1 MATQYKFAKRK
12 QTLVKVEY
20 PKWMR
25 GENELVSSYKVK
37 PEEVSQLIDCQLTED
52 GSIQFPRDGQAY
64 YGNEDGSKVTGI
76 FSYYKSD
83 NTHQLLRICGT
94 ALQKLNTTTN
104 NWDTISGKTF
114 TTTLDTN
121 GVMAYDRL
129 YLVNGTDA
137 LSYYDGSDI
146 HVFTA
151 ISAPTSPSVARTGG
165 NDGTYTYSYKIT
177 AVTNIG
183 ETLPT
188 AAATKTADVATLSDT
203 VYMTISWT
211 AATSAVGYN
220 VYGRKD
226 GSWYFMKYVEGN
238 TSTSYVD
245 KGTDTPNELFTP
257 PEHNST
263 GGPVGTQIELYKD
276 SLFILGDPNNPSRL
290 YYSGGG
296 DKINDFS
303 VTNGGGFIDINK
315 NDGQKGTGLKVFKN
329 TILVFKEDSIYQF
342 SFATTG
348 SPQVVQVTPSVGCIS
363 GRSIVAVENDI
374 FFAHRRGVF
383 SIGNEQGFAID
394 VLRSNEVSQKERTTW
409 QSIEATRYDNIS
421 AIYATKNNVNLII
434 FAYTPSGST
443 YNSKAIIYDR
453 ERLGWYKWTNIQA
466 NCWTNYIDSNGG
478 LHVLYGDD
486 NSGYVKEILTGSDD
500 FGTPI
505 SGYAYLRSE
514 AFNDPTVYKKLKDVS
529 VLLRN
534 PSGSANMSIV
544 ADGLGTVYQT
554 NVNTVSPSI
563 NFGHYVFSEFLFG
576 ESYGTGAITTS
587 DEMVLRTKRNINS
600 VAKMFQLRFNN
611 GSSGAS
617 FILMSI
623 KMTAKPKSERYR
635 PNTDLIS

>member
-1 MATQYKFAKRK
+1 MAIKYNFAKRK
-12 QTLVKVEY
+12 SNLIKASY
-20 PKWMR
+20 LKWTR

-37 PEEVSQLIDCQLTED
+37 PEEVAQLVDCQLTED

-64 YGNEDGSKVTGI
+64 YGGTSGSKVTGV

-83 NTHQLLRICGT
+83 GT
-94 ALQKLNTTTN
+94 KELIRMSGTTLQKKNGDSWTN
-104 NWDTISGKTF
+104 ITGKTY

-129 YLVNGTDA
+129 YLVNGIDA
-137 LSYYDGSDI
+137 LSYYDGSVI
-146 HVFTA
+146 QTFTA
-151 ISAPTSPSVARTGG
+151 ISAPTGPSVSRTGG
-165 NDGTYTYSYKIT
+165 SVGSYTFSYKVT

-188 AAATKTADVATLSDT
+188 AAATATANQATLDT
-203 VYMTISWT
+203 SVYMTFSWT
-211 AATSAVGYN
+211 AATNAVGYN

-226 GSWYFMKYVEGN
+226 GSWYFMKYIEGN
-238 TSTSYVD
+238 SSTSYAD

-257 PEHNST
+257 PDSNST

-276 SLFILGDPNNPSRL
+276 SLFIIGDPSNPSRL

-303 VTNGGGFIDINK
+303 VTNGGGFVDINK

-348 SPQVVQVTPSVGCIS
+348 SPQVVQVTPAVGCVS

-374 FFAHRRGVF
+374 FFAHLRGIF

-394 VLRSNEVSQKERTTW
+394 VLRSNEISQKERPTW
-409 QSIEATRYDNIS
+409 RSIAPDRYDSIS
-421 AIYATKNNVNLII
+421 AVYATKNNVNLII
-434 FAYTPSGST
+434 FSYTPTGSS
-443 YNSKAIIYDR
+443 YNSKAIVYDR
-453 ERLGWYKWTNIQA
+453 ERLGWYKWNNIQA
-466 NCWTNYIDSNGG
+466 NSWTNYIDSSGD

-486 NSGYVKEILTGSDD
+486 NSGYVKEVLTGSDD

-514 AFNDPTVYKKLKDVS
+514 SFEDPTVYKKLKDVS
-529 VLLRN
+529 VVLRN
-534 PSGSANMSIV
+534 PVGSANMSIV
-544 ADGLGTVYQT
+544 ADGMSTVYQT
-554 NVNTVSPSI
+554 NINTISPSI
-563 NFGHYVFSEFLFG
+563 NFGHYVWSEFLFG
-576 ESYGTGAITTS
+576 ESYGTGSVTTS
-587 DEMVLRTKRNINS
+587 DEVVLRTKRNINS
-600 VAKMFQLRFNN
+600 VAKMFQLRFDN

-617 FILMSI
+617 FVLMGV
-623 KMTAKPKSERYR
+623 KLVAKPKSERYR
-635 PNTDLIS
+635 KVTDLIT